1 MDIQQLRS
9 WIFELYTPL
18 DDERQYIVFDA
29 ARGNLLIDIP
39 PFSERALRL
48 IQGAGRAS
56 LLLATNATRAAEAHR
71 YRETLGVQ
79 IAVHEDDA
87 AAVSGGADLV
97 LKPDDLVRPDTRVFR
112 VKDKGPGTTVILV
125 RKSGGVLFIGD
136 LDLASEG
143 AKQLIPLGFSSV
155 LSSKR
160 EPIWNAG
167 RDVLLQLQ
175 SELPKPRK
183 QFGILLPPPWDR
195 AYKGRLEDKMYHND
209 VIVPK
214 EDTAAR
220 EAAMGPA
227 TLVVASATRE
237 VLERAK
243 RPSPARGGIAG
254 DGASAPPASPAPSAP
269 PREQKPR
276 PKPFAE
282 DWRATSTE
290 RPPTTIANAA
300 TDIVPT
306 AGGFKPRLLGERF
319 RRVPIE
325 DLVGSPYVDYV
336 WGGIDL
342 SPDATEVAFAW
353 NRSGTFEIY

>member
-39 PFSERALRL
+39 PCSERALRL

-56 LLLATNATRAAEAHR
+56 LLLATNAARAADAHR

-87 AAVSGGADLV
+87 AAVRGGADLV

-112 VKDKGPGTTVILV
+112 VKGVEKGATVVLV
-125 RKSGGVLFIGD
+125 RKSGGVLFSGD
-136 LDLASEG
+136 LDLASDG
-143 AKQLIPLGFSSV
+143 AKQLMPLQFSSV

-160 EPIWNAG
+160 APIWNAG
-167 RDVLLQLQ
+167 RDVLLELQ
-175 SELPKPRK
+175 RELPKPRK

-195 AYKGRLEDKMYHND
+195 LYKGRLEDKMYHHD

-237 VLERAK
+237 LTESAK
-243 RPSPARGGIAG
+243 RPSQVARAAG
-254 DGASAPPASPAPSAP
+254 DGAGAPSAAPTRASATPALPAAGATPAP
-269 PREQKPR
+269 PREPR
-276 PKPFAE
+276 PRAEPVAE
-282 DWRATSTE
+282 DRGAARAA
-290 RPPTTIANAA
+290 RPPT
-300 TDIVPT
+300 
-306 AGGFKPRLLGERF
+306 E
-319 RRVPIE
+319 
-325 DLVGSPYVDYV
+325 
-336 WGGIDL
+336 
-342 SPDATEVAFAW
+342 
-353 NRSGTFEIY
+353 